1 MALSEEQKDAFK
13 KILEACAAGKTSDE
27 VSIYEDLYGVDAQE
41 AFEQLCES
49 ELGISG
55 MRLDLFVDG
64 YTPRKRGSNGI
75 HEDKEEE
82 DNLD

>member
-1 MALSEEQKDAFK
+1 MTLSEEQKDAFK
-13 KILEACAAGKTSDE
+13 KILDACAVGKTSDE
-27 VSIYEDLYGVDAQE
+27 VSIYEDLYDIDAQE

-55 MRLDLFVDG
+55 MRLDLFIDG

-75 HEDKEEE
+75 QQEKEE
-82 DNLD
+82 DDLD

>member
-1 MALSEEQKDAFK
+1 MTLGEEQKDAFK
-13 KILEACAAGKTSDE
+13 KILDACAAGKTSDE

-41 AFEQLCES
+41 AFKQLCES
-49 ELGISG
+49 ELGMSG
-55 MRLDLFVDG
+55 MRLDLFIDG

-75 HEDKEEE
+75 QQEKEE